1 MYIIIIII
9 YLLSIINIYIWNHKF
24 SVSNKFYLIQKEYSK
39 IELINI
45 KNYNINDLIF
55 VSIASFRDSECHRTI
70 KSLIYKSNNWRN
82 LRICVCQQNNTNDI
96 DCLYKLPRKYHSII
110 NIINLYYLEAR
121 GPTKARYLIQKEY
134 SCEEYYLQ
142 IDSHTLFKKNWDIKL
157 KNTLN
162 ILPKKSCLTQ
172 YLPEYDTTNTTNQ
185 TQNTTNQTQNTNTT
199 NQTQNTNTKKIN
211 KLRGELKVVGI
222 NLIDGFTRINSNY
235 SKLTNNIFESNSWS
249 ASFSFS
255 NGDICKD
262 APIDPYTPHL
272 FFGEELDITLRLY
285 TRNWNFYSP
294 NYIIAHTKFNRDYR
308 KTFWENSTYNYNTTI
323 CSRLRVHYRLGTT
336 PVNIKLPEELLID
349 SEKYTLGNVRT
360 LKNYEKLIGF
370 TF

>member
-9 YLLSIINIYIWNHKF
+9 YLLSIINIYIWNNKF
-24 SVSNKFYLIQKEYSK
+24 SILNKFYLIKKEYPK

-45 KNYNINDLIF
+45 ENYNINDLIF
-55 VSIASFRDSECHRTI
+55 VNIASFRDPQCHRTI
-70 KSLIYKSNNWRN
+70 KSLIYKSNNWKN
-82 LRICVCQQNNTNDI
+82 LRICVCQQNKKNDI
-96 DCLYKLPRKYHSII
+96 DCLYRLPRKYHSII
-110 NIINLYYLEAR
+110 NIIDLFYLDAR

-172 YLPEYDTTNTTNQ
+172 YLPEYD
-185 TQNTTNQTQNTNTT
+185 NTNTT
-199 NQTQNTNTKKIN
+199 TKKIN

-272 FFGEELDITLRLY
+272 FFGEEMDITLRLY

-336 PVNIKLPEELLID
+336 PINIKLPEELLID

-360 LKNYEKLIGF
+360 LKDYEKLIGF